1 MRDYEL
7 TFLVHPDL
15 EMNPEPAVN
24 KVKELIEKNG
34 GKIIKETVDGKK
46 RLAYA
51 IKGQDFAVYYFYEV
65 QLPATAPAKIESALN
80 ITDEVLRHLLV
91 AVDPRKIKAMEK
103 QAARQANRDENE
115 EVVTEE
121 KAEEEA

>member
-80 ITDEVLRHLLV
+80 ITDEILRHLLV